1 MSTMPPL
8 LESIMLAQ
16 GLKRA
21 ELERKNKQAAREQ
34 LLRIQLLLA
43 KKTK

>member
-1 MSTMPPL
+1 MSALPMVQEAL
-8 LESIMLAQ
+8 LLAQ
-16 GLKRA
+16 VLKKA
-21 ELERKNKQAAREQ
+21 ELVEKNKIAAREQ